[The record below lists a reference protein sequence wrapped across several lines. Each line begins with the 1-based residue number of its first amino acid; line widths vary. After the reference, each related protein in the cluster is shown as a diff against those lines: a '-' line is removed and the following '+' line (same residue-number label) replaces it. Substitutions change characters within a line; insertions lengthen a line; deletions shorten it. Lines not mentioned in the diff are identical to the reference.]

1 MSTVFDK
8 VVRPDVVGIFGTQA
22 NAGSV
27 VEPKTPALGLFGRY
41 FQPLTSPYPG
51 YPLSI
56 HSPALMSQHRRD
68 PAIAITTVL
77 DRKGRDISG
86 QYRLIIG
93 SGRLLALRGTM
104 LAENPAS
111 KPLRDAMLGNH
122 MLHAG
127 TATRGA

>member
-1 MSTVFDK
+1 MSPVFDK

-41 FQPLTSPYPG
+41 FQPLTSPDPG

-68 PAIAITTVL
+68 PAIAIATVL
-77 DRKGRDISG
+77 DSKCRDISG
-86 QYRLIIG
+86 QDRLIIA
-93 SGRLLALRGTM
+93 SGWLLALRGAM
-104 LAENPAS
+104 LTKNSAS
-111 KPLRDAMLGNH
+111 KPL
-122 MLHAG
+122 
-127 TATRGA
+127 